1 MFSRIGELPA
11 GTRVFVRTGSGPE
24 EFGTD
29 FYYGTVLNVMASRV
43 VVKWDIG
50 EPIPVGVMSDG
61 YSMDYGAPSE
71 RTYEFVTFEEF
82 DGLDLVLPFRGI

>member
-11 GTRVFVRTGSGPE
+11 GTRVFVDTGSGPGE
-24 EFGTD
+24 PERF
-29 FYYGTVLNVMASRV
+29 YGTVLNVMASRV

-61 YSMDYGAPSE
+61 YSMDYGAPGE